1 MRIASEYTKSNAV
14 QEREK
19 LFRALDYG
27 IADMEAGRGLPI
39 EEAFGKVTELRNMRR
54 NAGT

>member
-1 MRIASEYTKSNAV
+1 MRAVLEYTKSNAV

-27 IADMEAGRGLPI
+27 IADVEAGRGLPI
-39 EEAFGKVTELRNMRR
+39 EEAFQKVTELRNTRR

>member
-1 MRIASEYTKSNAV
+1 MRAALEYTKYNAV

-27 IADMEAGRGLPI
+27 IADMEAGRELPI
-39 EEAFGKVTELRNMRR
+39 EEAFRKVTELRNMRK